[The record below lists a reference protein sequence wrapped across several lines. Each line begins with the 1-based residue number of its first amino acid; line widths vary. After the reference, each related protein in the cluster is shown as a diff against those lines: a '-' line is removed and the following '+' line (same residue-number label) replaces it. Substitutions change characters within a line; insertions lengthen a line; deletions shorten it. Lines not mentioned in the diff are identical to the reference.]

1 MLLISFVVILQCID
15 TELSIG
21 IGILSLYVSSAL
33 LSYCV
38 SISCTVYRLHL
49 AFHNICGV
57 DSFST
62 ISFSV
67 MECSEIGFSATFN
80 LIDAFKLSSQ
90 IHILMCVYSLLVI
103 RLQ

>member
-15 TELSIG
+15 AELSIG

-33 LSYCV
+33 LSDCV

-57 DSFST
+57 DSFLYL
-62 ISFSV
+62 SV

-80 LIDAFKLSSQ
+80 LIDAFKLSSH

>member
-1 MLLISFVVILQCID
+1 MLPPELFEISSLVLLISFVVILQCID

-33 LSYCV
+33 LSDCV

-57 DSFST
+57 DSFSA
-62 ISFSV
+62 ISFSYGV
-67 MECSEIGFSATFN
+67 LRNWFFSN
-80 LIDAFKLSSQ
+80 IQSD
-90 IHILMCVYSLLVI
+90 
-103 RLQ
+103 

>member
-21 IGILSLYVSSAL
+21 ISILSPTFPLLYYQIVSQFRVQCTDSIWPFIIFAELILFL
-33 LSYCV
+33 LY
-38 SISCTVYRLHL
+38 L
-49 AFHNICGV
+49 
-57 DSFST
+57 
-62 ISFSV
+62 SV

-80 LIDAFKLSSQ
+80 LIDAFKLSSH